1 MTKLHFA
8 YVAAFLGATVGPPV
22 LATVDAYIDYTV
34 VYKEIQTDDYCYRS
48 LPMWAEIGIPT
59 ASQMTALVTPTKILK
74 LNSLG
79 SSYIDINEVTKV
91 PGIEAEYGNDT
102 FDEATGVYTYTMKLN
117 LKKHAWAGNSSVA
130 ARQTIVNQAKFALL
144 AMNKNLAKVY
154 PGKYKLWFTF
164 PVRFERNCSACSNA
178 VSIHSRKPL
187 DYGFGER
194 THQRRG
200 QLPLRAAH
208 GAYKAPSSRGLRAD
222 LEPKAQKT
230 YLN

>member
-154 PGKYKLWFTF
+154 PGKYKLWFTIDGLPSQSGLSGTVLPAATRF
-164 PVRFERNCSACSNA
+164 PYTAGS
-178 VSIHSRKPL
+178 PL
-187 DYGFGER
+187 I
-194 THQRRG
+194 T
-200 QLPLRAAH
+200 A
-208 GAYKAPSSRGLRAD
+208 
-222 LEPKAQKT
+222 LEKE
-230 YLN
+230 LINVEGSCR